1 MIAPTV
7 QPNMQTKGKP
17 TMKKLFA
24 LLLALVMLL
33 SLAACGEPD
42 ESKAVNNEKP
52 GTPTPTTQPDNKVEL
67 VTSYEGG
74 GNSVDA
80 FRLDFT
86 YDNTYRAGT
95 VTMTANDESV
105 SGTFTCDENY
115 NINHIDVD
123 FSELEGGNAH
133 FYINCTF
140 DDAHR
145 LLTAKMEL
153 KSDNGERL
161 IYAGEYAY
169 DDQDHTTYQRTERPG
184 QLIYISKSTYNEAG
198 QILRQETTTE
208 NSASYTSVTCYS
220 YDAEGFMTSLWM
232 EDGQGNLI
240 EKMDFT
246 RETVGDKI
254 HYTCETGSN
263 KLVIVQNK
271 DHQLLLQER
280 YSAGTLVIRIELE
293 YNDAGQLIKQ
303 SQDTVPTN
311 QSITNEY
318 AYTAS
323 GRLASHTQKT
333 TGQEAH
339 IVSKTTFMTVEIP
352 N

>member
-1 MIAPTV
+1 M
-7 QPNMQTKGKP
+7 
-17 TMKKLFA
+17 MKKLFA
-24 LLLALVMLL
+24 LMMALMMLL
-33 SLAACGEPD
+33 TLAACGEP
-42 ESKAVNNEKP
+42 EATKNPNNEKP

-169 DDQDHTTYQRTERPG
+169 DDRGHTTYQRTEYPG
-184 QLIYISKSTYNEAG
+184 RLITINKTTYNEAG
-198 QILRQETTTE
+198 QPLRQETTTD
-208 NSASYTSVTCYS
+208 STAAGGSTYTSVACYS

-311 QSITNEY
+311 QSVTTEY
-318 AYTAS
+318 TYTAG
-323 GRLASHTQKT
+323 GRLESQIQSSTDLGT
-333 TGQEAH
+333 R
-339 IVSKTTFMTVEIP
+339 IMSKTTFMTVEIP

>member
-52 GTPTPTTQPDNKVEL
+52 GTTTLPDTTVEL
-67 VTSYEGG
+67 VTAYETE
-74 GNSVDA
+74 GNTFAA
-80 FRLDFT
+80 FRLEFT
-86 YDNTYRAGT
+86 YDGTYRTGT
-95 VTMTANDESV
+95 VTMSAEDESFP
-105 SGTFTCDENY
+105 GTFTCDENY
-115 NINHIDVD
+115 NINHIEID
-123 FSELEGGNAH
+123 FSEEEGDNAR
-133 FYINCTF
+133 FFIDCTF

-145 LLTAKMEL
+145 LLTAKMEI
-153 KSDNGERL
+153 KSDDEQRL
-161 IYAGEYAY
+161 LYTAEYAY
-169 DDQDHTTYQRTERPG
+169 DDQGHTTYQRTERPG

-208 NSASYTSVTCYS
+208 NSSSYTSVTCYS
-220 YDAEGFMTSLWM
+220 YDEDGFMTSLWM
-232 EDGQGNLI
+232 EDEQGNLI

-246 RETVGDKI
+246 RSTTGDETL
-254 HYTCETGSN
+254 YTAETGAT

-271 DHQLLLQER
+271 DRQLLRQES
-280 YSAGTLVIRIELE
+280 YSAGELVLRFEQE
-293 YNDAGQLIKQ
+293 YNEAGQLIKQ
-303 SQDTVPTN
+303 RQDIIPNN

-323 GRLASHTQKT
+323 GRLASHTQKA

>member
-1 MIAPTV
+1 
-7 QPNMQTKGKP
+7 MQAKGKP

-42 ESKAVNNEKP
+42 ESKSVNNEKP

-145 LLTAKMEL
+145 LLTAKMEI
-153 KSDNGERL
+153 KSDDEQRL
-161 IYAGEYAY
+161 LYTAEYAY
-169 DDQDHTTYQRTERPG
+169 DDQGHTTYQRTEHPG

-208 NSASYTSVTCYS
+208 NSSSYTSVTCYS
-220 YDAEGFMTSLWM
+220 YDEDGFMTSLWM
-232 EDGQGNLI
+232 EDEQGNLI

-246 RETVGDKI
+246 RSTTGDETL
-254 HYTCETGSN
+254 YTAETGAT

-271 DHQLLLQER
+271 DRQLLRQES
-280 YSAGTLVIRIELE
+280 YSAGELVLRVEQE
-293 YNDAGQLIKQ
+293 YNEAGQLIKQ
-303 SQDTVPTN
+303 RQDIIPNN

-333 TGQEAH
+333 TGQEAR